1 MYHVINFY
9 LSGGEEGENSIT
21 SFEGVLFNGVSN
33 SVDDETSKDS
43 TPKSLMLADLLEKNV
58 KTEKEP
64 PVLNGALRIGD
75 RGLELVQGPEK
86 VLKRPP
92 SRENDCDTE
101 AKRPHINGDAS
112 PEEPMEEGIKLCSF
126 FSH

>member
-1 MYHVINFY
+1 
-9 LSGGEEGENSIT
+9 
-21 SFEGVLFNGVSN
+21 
-33 SVDDETSKDS
+33 
-43 TPKSLMLADLLEKNV
+43 MLADLLEKNV

-101 AKRPHINGDAS
+101 AKRPHINGDVS

-126 FSH
+126 FSHYQFTLHSSNGPIPILDTSKSSILAVSTILYTCQSRVCYQHLEKT